1 MVIIDGEFL
10 DLLIIIPLVAVAYVL
25 VTVALQRKI
34 SNVERM
40 RELQKS
46 MKDKMKEVNAM
57 VKSNADK
64 TLIDAKSKELN
75 AIASENM
82 KHTMKSS
89 LVVLPVMLVVFY
101 YLLPLAFG
109 SSSFTVD
116 ILSFKLD
123 YRTYFILMAIVV
135 GLASSLVLNL
145 YDKRRMKQKEAAK
158 AVASS

>member
-1 MVIIDGEFL
+1 ME
-10 DLLIIIPLVAVAYVL
+10 LLIIIPLVAVAYVL

-46 MKDKMKEVNAM
+46 MKDKMKEVNDM
-57 VKSNADK
+57 IKSNADK
-64 TLIDAKSKELN
+64 ATIDAKSKELN

-89 LVVLPVMLVVFY
+89 LVVLPIMLVVFY

-116 ILSFKLD
+116 ILSFKLN
-123 YRTYFILMAIVV
+123 YRTYFIAMALVI
-135 GLASSLVLNL
+135 GLLSSAVLSF

-158 AVASS
+158 TVVSS